1 MKTRFSIPEMGRF
14 LRDAYGPFPH
24 LSQMEEGDESQAFSA
39 SVDGRD
45 LVVRAASTR
54 DGFDKDRLVASRWP
68 TTLAPI
74 VLDILPIGD
83 GWACISE
90 KAPGR
95 TLQSLGTATREIAPA
110 VCAMMDVIAA
120 SDISPVTGYGAFSAQ
135 GKAGFSSWRDFI
147 LSIEGPP
154 QWLALLEAFDYGAPH
169 GLVHGD
175 FGSNNVLVADGRISA
190 VLDWS
195 EAMTGDPAY
204 DLANLFFWRPWL
216 DCMEAQ
222 CSYIE
227 VNEPYRSADAA
238 RLLRYQ
244 LRIGLQIRAEAQA
257 DADTRLVEWATHR
270 CATIAAALNGPQ
282 EQGSAH
288 RA

>member
-1 MKTRFSIPEMGRF
+1 MAPVTVPLEKLREFEDFRAFYDWLALHHDIDDEVWIRIFKKASGR
-14 LRDAYGPFPH
+14 
-24 LSQMEEGDESQAFSA
+24 
-39 SVDGRD
+39 
-45 LVVRAASTR
+45 
-54 DGFDKDRLVASRWP
+54 
-68 TTLAPI
+68 
-74 VLDILPIGD
+74 
-83 GWACISE
+83 
-90 KAPGR
+90 
-95 TLQSLGTATREIAPA
+95 AT
-110 VCAMMDVIAA
+110 
-120 SDISPVTGYGAFSAQ
+120 ISPVEAIDAVLCWGWIDAI
-135 GKAGFSSWRDFI
+135 KKSWDEISFVQRYCPRRSKSVWSQINRDNVAR
-147 LSIEGPP
+147 LTEMG
-154 QWLALLEAFDYGAPH
+154 LMTPH

-270 CATIAAALNGPQ
+270 CATVAAALNGPQ